1 MRLGE
6 ISILTSDVVQLAN
19 FYKSLLDIDNGS
31 DDAVHQTILAEE
43 TMLTVYND
51 GRQGNRTGQNMCI
64 AFTVDDI
71 DKEYQRVVSLGAAVI
86 EPPAVRPWGAVNM
99 SFADPDGNV
108 VYLRSFPKP

>member
-1 MRLGE
+1 MILGE
-6 ISILTSDVVQLAN
+6 VCILTNHVVRLAD

-31 DDAVHQTILAEE
+31 NDEVHQTILAEE

-86 EPPAVRPWGAVNM
+86 EPPAVRPWGAVSM
-99 SFADPDGNV
+99 SFADPDGNI